1 MALSIVSLLVFFC
14 FIYLCICVGVYAYA
28 STVCVEVERQSAG
41 VSFPFT
47 VWVLGIEL
55 TQIVRVYG
63 KVLYPPIHLENPLY
77 FWQLGSDVS

>member
-1 MALSIVSLLVFFC
+1 MGI
-14 FIYLCICVGVYAYA
+14 YAYA
-28 STVCVEVERQSAG
+28 STMCVEVERQSAG

-77 FWQLGSDVS
+77 FWHLGSDVSWVLWSCLFDLYVYMIMS